1 MQSQRYEGILDA
13 FVVVN
18 KGAKKVKAGRGFVVS
33 FPDSTNRPSAG
44 LVESGNES
52 RGFAGKLIVFPVKHK
67 SSKPRV

>member
-1 MQSQRYEGILDA
+1 MKVPWNA

-33 FPDSTNRPSAG
+33 FPDSTNPSAG